1 MKERSETSISRRNF
15 IRTSS
20 VLTAGVMASGA
31 GIMASGCSLLDKK
44 RKKPNLLFLWTDE
57 QRFDTFAV
65 YGNKKIMAPHLNRL
79 ALQSFVFK
87 KAYVT
92 QPVSTSSRSS
102 VMTGL
107 YPHVTGLHTNNI
119 PLPQDIGCFPELLND
134 PEYRTGYMGKWH
146 LGDELFPQHGFE
158 TWVSIEDMYNDYFSD
173 DRDRTTRSSYHHWLI
188 EKGYTP
194 NMEENM
200 FSRGFATRLPIEHC
214 KPKFLEEKAC
224 EFMETHKDEPFVLY
238 VNFLEPHMPFHG
250 PLNDIHEEE
259 IVELPA
265 NFNDLLD
272 DTEPERYHRQRENNI
287 EQYGPGEAE
296 FKRVI
301 RNYWGMVTQ
310 LDLSVGGIL
319 DKLEQLGLA
328 DDTIVVFTSD
338 HGDMMGSHKMMTKSV
353 MFEESARVPFM
364 IKAPFIKK
372 GQTIIEHPMSHIDIV
387 PTLLDLMGKKI
398 PGNLNG
404 KSLLPLLKGKKM
416 PDDYV
421 IVEWNSKNYNDRTI
435 VSPDG
440 WKLSLRDTDRNTLYN
455 LNTDP
460 LETTNLYPDPAYRE
474 KIKFLE
480 EKIREWQLR
489 VNDVVQV
496 EAGI

>member
-1 MKERSETSISRRNF
+1 MKKSDSGISRRDF

-20 VLTAGVMASGA
+20 VVTAGVMASGC
-31 GIMASGCSLLDKK
+31 GIFDKK
-44 RKKPNLLFLWTDE
+44 RKKPNLLFIWTDE

-65 YGNKKIMAPHLNRL
+65 YGNKKIKAPNLNRL
-79 ALQSFVFK
+79 ASQSFVFK

-92 QPVSTSSRSS
+92 QAVSTSSRCS

-119 PLPQDIGCFPELLND
+119 PLPKDVRCFPELLND

-146 LGDELFPQHGFE
+146 LGDELFPQHGFD
-158 TWVSIEDMYNDYFSD
+158 TWISIEDIYNDYFSEGK
-173 DRDRTTRSSYHHWLI
+173 DRNTRSSYHHWLV
-188 EKGYTP
+188 EKGYEP
-194 NMEENM
+194 NMDKI
-200 FSRGFATRLPIEHC
+200 FGRGFATRLPIEHC
-214 KPKFLEEKAC
+214 KPRFLEEKAC
-224 EFMETHKDEPFVLY
+224 EFIETHKNEPFVLY
-238 VNFLEPHMPFHG
+238 VNFLEPHMPFNG
-250 PLNDIHEEE
+250 PLNDIHDDA

-265 NFNDLLD
+265 NYNDPLD
-272 DTEPERYHRQRENNI
+272 DTEPERYHRQRESNI
-287 EQYGPGEAE
+287 KVYGPGEAE

-310 LDLSVGGIL
+310 LDMSVGAIL
-319 DKLEQLGLA
+319 DKVEQLGLA

-338 HGDMMGSHKMMTKSV
+338 HGDMMGSHKMMTKTV

-364 IKAPFIKK
+364 IKAPFIKES
-372 GQTIIEHPMSHIDIV
+372 QTVIEEPMSHIDIV
-387 PTLLDLMGKKI
+387 PTLLDMMGKDI

-416 PDDYV
+416 PEDYV
-421 IVEWNSKNYNDRTI
+421 VVEWNSKNYNDRTV

-440 WKLSLRDTDRNTLYN
+440 WKLSLRDTDKNTLYN
-455 LNTDP
+455 LNDDP

-480 EKIREWQLR
+480 EKIREWQMR
-489 VNDVVQV
+489 VKDVVKV
-496 EAGI
+496 EATI